1 MNKQIFYDEDGKEVE
16 FNVKEKFMYNDNDYL
31 AMEKVDDD
39 SLIYLLRIEIDQD
52 GNEYLSGIDDDELEE
67 VKDAYENLFD
77 QGNEEVL
84 WWVSSLMMLKKF

>member
-39 SLIYLLRIEIDQD
+39 SLIYLLRIETDQD

-84 WWVSSLMMLKKF
+84 

>member
-16 FNVKEKFMYNDNDYL
+16 FNVKEKFIYNDNDYL

-39 SLIYLLRIEIDQD
+39 SLIYLLRIETDQD
-52 GNEYLSGIDDDELEE
+52 GNEYLSGIDDYELEE

-84 WWVSSLMMLKKF
+84 

>member
-16 FNVKEKFMYNDNDYL
+16 FNVKEKFRYSHKDYL

-39 SLIYLLRIEIDQD
+39 SLIYLLRIETDQD

-67 VKDAYENLFD
+67 VKDAYENLFN

-84 WWVSSLMMLKKF
+84 WWVSNLMMLKKF

>member
-16 FNVKEKFMYNDNDYL
+16 FNVKEKFIYNDNDYL

-39 SLIYLLRIEIDQD
+39 SLIYLLRIETDQD

-84 WWVSSLMMLKKF
+84 WWVSNLMMLKKF

>member
-39 SLIYLLRIEIDQD
+39 SLIYLLRIETDQD
-52 GNEYLSGIDDDELEE
+52 GNEYLSGIDDDELEK

-77 QGNEEVL
+77 QRNEEVL
-84 WWVSSLMMLKKF
+84 WWVSNLMMLKKF

>member
-39 SLIYLLRIEIDQD
+39 SLIYLLRIETDQD

-84 WWVSSLMMLKKF
+84 WWVSNLMMLKKF

>member
-16 FNVKEKFMYNDNDYL
+16 FNVKEKFRYNDNDYL

-39 SLIYLLRIEIDQD
+39 SLIYLLRIETDQD

-84 WWVSSLMMLKKF
+84 WWVSNLMMLKKF

>member
-16 FNVKEKFMYNDNDYL
+16 FNVKEKFRYNDNDYL

-39 SLIYLLRIEIDQD
+39 SLIYLLRIETDQD

-84 WWVSSLMMLKKF
+84 

>member
-16 FNVKEKFMYNDNDYL
+16 FNVKEKFKYNDNDYL

-52 GNEYLSGIDDDELEE
+52 GNEYLSGIDDDELQK
-67 VKDAYENLFD
+67 VKDAYEKLFI
-77 QGNEEVL
+77 QENKEVL
-84 WWVSSLMMLKKF
+84 

>member
-16 FNVKEKFMYNDNDYL
+16 FNVKEKFRYNDNDYL

-39 SLIYLLRIEIDQD
+39 SLIYLLRIETDQD

-67 VKDAYENLFD
+67 VKDAYEN
-77 QGNEEVL
+77 
-84 WWVSSLMMLKKF
+84 

>member
-39 SLIYLLRIEIDQD
+39 SLIYLLRIETDQD

-67 VKDAYENLFD
+67 VKGAYENLFN

-84 WWVSSLMMLKKF
+84 

>member
-16 FNVKEKFMYNDNDYL
+16 FNVKEKFIYNDNDYL

-39 SLIYLLRIEIDQD
+39 SLIYLLRIETDQD

-84 WWVSSLMMLKKF
+84 

>member
-16 FNVKEKFMYNDNDYL
+16 FNVKEKFRYNDNDYL

-39 SLIYLLRIEIDQD
+39 SLIYLLRIETDQD

-67 VKDAYENLFD
+67 VKDAYENLFN

-84 WWVSSLMMLKKF
+84 

>member
-39 SLIYLLRIEIDQD
+39 SLIYLLRIETDQD

>member
-16 FNVKEKFMYNDNDYL
+16 FNVKEKFRYNDNDYL

-39 SLIYLLRIEIDQD
+39 SLIYLLRIETDQN

-84 WWVSSLMMLKKF
+84 

>member
-16 FNVKEKFMYNDNDYL
+16 FNVKEKFRYNDNDYL

-39 SLIYLLRIEIDQD
+39 SLIYLLRIETDQD
-52 GNEYLSGIDDDELEE
+52 GNEYLSGIADDELEE
-67 VKDAYENLFD
+67 VKDAYENLFN

-84 WWVSSLMMLKKF
+84 

>member
-16 FNVKEKFMYNDNDYL
+16 FNVKEKFKYNDNDYL

-39 SLIYLLRIEIDQD
+39 SLIYLLRIETDQD

-77 QGNEEVL
+77 QGNKEVL
-84 WWVSSLMMLKKF
+84 